1 MFYDNFKAWC
11 TKKGETPT
19 WVGENVLGVSSAAVA
34 QWKKRGTTPKY
45 DTLQKI
51 AEYFGI
57 TVDTLLGPFPPEPV
71 MFWKNFYN
79 LCQKANKSPNA
90 VAKELGIS
98 SGAVTSWKNGKTPH
112 HGTLIKIAQFF
123 GVSTDFLLGVTP
135 GSHACSCRTTA
146 SGSIPR

>member
-1 MFYDNFKAWC
+1 
-11 TKKGETPT
+11 
-19 WVGENVLGVSSAAVA
+19 
-34 QWKKRGTTPKY
+34 
-45 DTLQKI
+45 
-51 AEYFGI
+51 
-57 TVDTLLGPFPPEPV
+57 

-135 GSHACSCRTTA
+135 EPKASPPPVKPDTAGTPVEKKGYSPPGTFGAGISPEEVEELSEGFSPVQKELFRTVLA
-146 SGSIPR
+146 LDNKDAAKAIQLIQLILERDNGGK

>member
-1 MFYDNFKAWC
+1 
-11 TKKGETPT
+11 
-19 WVGENVLGVSSAAVA
+19 
-34 QWKKRGTTPKY
+34 
-45 DTLQKI
+45 
-51 AEYFGI
+51 
-57 TVDTLLGPFPPEPV
+57 

-123 GVSTDFLLGVTP
+123 EVSTDFLLGVTP
-135 GSHACSCRTTA
+135 TADTSPPPVKPDTVGTPVEKKGYSPPGTFGAGISPEEVEELSEGFSPVQKELFRTVLA
-146 SGSIPR
+146 LDNKDAAKAIQLIQLILERDNGEK

>member
-1 MFYDNFKAWC
+1 
-11 TKKGETPT
+11 
-19 WVGENVLGVSSAAVA
+19 
-34 QWKKRGTTPKY
+34 
-45 DTLQKI
+45 
-51 AEYFGI
+51 
-57 TVDTLLGPFPPEPV
+57 

-135 GSHACSCRTTA
+135 EPNASPPLVKPDTA
-146 SGSIPR
+146 GTPVEKKGYSPPGTFGAGISPEEVEELSEGFSFFVTSIITKKGGVNAPPFS